1 MKVKI
6 NILITT
12 VILTIIV
19 FCISTYMQ
27 KKLINYEATISC
39 LVLTEDII
47 ENEFVS
53 KEKFKLVDVPISI
66 IANQRI
72 ITNFTEIE
80 GLYAKDNIKK
90 SQIAIRSQ
98 FDTKENL
105 SIYEAEEGKEKIS
118 IKIKTA
124 ENGMSFQIKE
134 NSLVN
139 VYVTI
144 SNEYATNFL
153 NDNERLSIGDELNG
167 YTVIKLLEKI
177 KVLGAFTVDGID
189 ITKATGEN
197 IDSILISVTQE
208 EAKEINLLR
217 EIGSFNITGINTSQT
232 QNKNDSIQDT
242 INSGDNILND
252 TLLNKSGDVL

>member
-1 MKVKI
+1 MKIKI
-6 NILITT
+6 NILIIT
-12 VILTIIV
+12 VVLTIIV
-19 FCISTYMQ
+19 FGISTYMQ

-39 LVLTEDII
+39 LVLNEDIYA
-47 ENEFVS
+47 NESVD
-53 KEKFKLVDVPISI
+53 EEDFKKVDIPISI

-72 ITNFTEIE
+72 VTDFREIE

-90 SQIAIRSQ
+90 SQIAIYSQ

-139 VYVTI
+139 VYATI
-144 SNEYATNFL
+144 SNELANNFL
-153 NDNERLSIGDELNG
+153 NDKERLIIGNEIDG
-167 YTVIKLLEKI
+167 YTVIKLLESI
-177 KVLGAFTVDGID
+177 KVLGVFTLDGV
-189 ITKATGEN
+189 N
-197 IDSILISVTQE
+197 INDSDGDNVDSILISVTPE

-217 EIGSFNITGINTSQT
+217 EIASFNITGINIPE
-232 QNKNDSIQDT
+232 KNLNISGYIIENNFIT
-242 INSGDNILND
+242 NNSGEL
-252 TLLNKSGDVL
+252 SGEGI

>member
-1 MKVKI
+1 MKIKI
-6 NILITT
+6 NILIIT
-12 VILTIIV
+12 VVLTIIV
-19 FCISTYMQ
+19 FGISTYMQ

-39 LVLTEDII
+39 LVLNEDIYA
-47 ENEFVS
+47 NESVD
-53 KEKFKLVDVPISI
+53 EEDFKKVDIPISI

-72 ITNFTEIE
+72 VTDFREIE

-90 SQIAIRSQ
+90 SQIAIYSQ

-139 VYVTI
+139 VYATI
-144 SNEYATNFL
+144 SNELANNFL
-153 NDNERLSIGDELNG
+153 NDKERLIIGNEIDG
-167 YTVIKLLEKI
+167 YTVIKLLESI
-177 KVLGAFTVDGID
+177 KVLGVFTIDGVDINDSDGD
-189 ITKATGEN
+189 N
-197 IDSILISVTQE
+197 VDSILISVTPE

-217 EIGSFNITGINTSQT
+217 EIASFNITGINIPE
-232 QNKNDSIQDT
+232 KNLNISGDIIENNFIT
-242 INSGDNILND
+242 NNSGEL
-252 TLLNKSGDVL
+252 SGEGI